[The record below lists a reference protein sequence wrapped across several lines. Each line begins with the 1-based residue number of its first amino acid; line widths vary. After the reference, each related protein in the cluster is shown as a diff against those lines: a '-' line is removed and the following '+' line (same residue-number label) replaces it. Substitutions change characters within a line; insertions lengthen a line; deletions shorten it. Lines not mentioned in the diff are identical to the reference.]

1 MAGLPCA
8 SRVTASPVRCAV
20 VVQVR
25 CPRSGLLCSHSL
37 LKPQSGVRSAPPVSL
52 SFVVSSAAGRPLQ
65 LCARVSG
72 TQTHF
77 VSSK

>member
-1 MAGLPCA
+1 MAGLPCV

-25 CPRSGLLCSHSL
+25 CPRSGLKYSHPL
-37 LKPQSGVRSAPPVSL
+37 LKPQCAVRSVPPVSL

-65 LCARVSG
+65 LYARVSG
-72 TQTHF
+72 TWTHF